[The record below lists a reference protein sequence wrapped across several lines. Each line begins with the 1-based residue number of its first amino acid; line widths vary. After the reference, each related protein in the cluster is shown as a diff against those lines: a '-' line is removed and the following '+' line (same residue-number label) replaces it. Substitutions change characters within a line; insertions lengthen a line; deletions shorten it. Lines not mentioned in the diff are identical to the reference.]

1 MNVRRIF
8 IVLALLLLSPLSIA
22 VTLHDSYSC
31 EVKSIR
37 LLDEDGTA
45 GIVGERYPS
54 HHLGSIF
61 VIDRFTGRML
71 GGLKNYDGIDQ
82 PEVMDFGSE
91 KQSLKIITTY
101 GPYVYIDYLIVEI
114 YVDALEKPFMFIS
127 SSTIYT
133 GLCKGL

>member
-8 IVLALLLLSPLSIA
+8 IVLALLLLSPLSSA
-22 VTLHDSYSC
+22 ATLHDSYSC

-45 GIVGERYPS
+45 GLVGERYPS
-54 HHLGSIF
+54 HHLGSTF

-71 GGLKNYDGIDQ
+71 GGLKNYDGSDQ

-91 KQSLKIITTY
+91 KQSLKVITTY
-101 GPYVYIDYLIVEI
+101 GPYVYIDYLLVNI
-114 YVDALEKPFMFIS
+114 YADSLAKSFMYIS
-127 SSTIYT
+127 GSKIYT